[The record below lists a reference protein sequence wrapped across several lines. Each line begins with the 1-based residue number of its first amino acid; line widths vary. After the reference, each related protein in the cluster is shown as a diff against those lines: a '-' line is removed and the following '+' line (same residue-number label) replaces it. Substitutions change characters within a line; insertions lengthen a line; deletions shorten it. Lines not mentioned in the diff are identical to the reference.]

1 MTVVIDVFKWLSK
14 LRSTEASLN
23 IDGIPDQV
31 TKQREQIHSRMALA
45 SPPFILLVS
54 IVNLSTSW

>member
-14 LRSTEASLN
+14 LRSTEASMN

-31 TKQREQIHSRMALA
+31 TRGSK
-45 SPPFILLVS
+45 FIQE
-54 IVNLSTSW
+54 WH